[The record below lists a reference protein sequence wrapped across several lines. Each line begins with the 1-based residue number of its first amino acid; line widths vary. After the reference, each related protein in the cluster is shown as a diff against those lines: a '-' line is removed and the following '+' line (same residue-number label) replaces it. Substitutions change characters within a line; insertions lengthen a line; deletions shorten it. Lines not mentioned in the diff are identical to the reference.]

1 MSSSATIEAT
11 LNRVNGLSTMLTNG
25 RHRWVADVP
34 KTLGSDDTAPDPHDL
49 LDSAL
54 AACTVLTL
62 ELYLKRKPDWQVDRI
77 QCRVVRMSETRGE
90 DGKLDYQLKRL
101 VKVEGGLT
109 PEQEGRLI
117 EIANKCPIHRLLEGR
132 THIETALDLD

>member
-1 MSSSATIEAT
+1 
-11 LNRVNGLSTMLTNG
+11 MLTNG

-34 KTLGSDDTAPDPHDL
+34 KTLGSEDTAPDPHDL

-62 ELYLKRKPDWQVDRI
+62 ELYLKRKPDWKVDRI
-77 QCRVVRMSETRGE
+77 QCRVERLGDTRGD
-90 DGKLDYQLKRL
+90 DGKVDYQLRR
-101 VKVEGGLT
+101 VVRVEGALT
-109 PEQEGRLI
+109 SEQEARLI

-132 THIETALDLD
+132 THIETTLDLD

>member
-11 LNRVNGLSTMLTNG
+11 LNRVNGLTTMLTNG

-77 QCRVVRMSETRGE
+77 RCRVVRMSETRGE
-90 DGKLDYQLKRL
+90 DGKVDYQR
-101 VKVEGGLT
+101 
-109 PEQEGRLI
+109 
-117 EIANKCPIHRLLEGR
+117 
-132 THIETALDLD
+132 

>member
-1 MSSSATIEAT
+1 
-11 LNRVNGLSTMLTNG
+11 MLTNG

-34 KTLGSDDTAPDPHDL
+34 KTLGSEDTAPDPHDL

-62 ELYLKRKPDWQVDRI
+62 ELYLKRKPDWKVDRI
-77 QCRVVRMSETRGE
+77 QCRVERLGDTRGD
-90 DGKLDYQLKRL
+90 DGKVDYQLRRV
-101 VKVEGGLT
+101 VKVEGALT
-109 PEQEGRLI
+109 SEQEARLI

>member
-1 MSSSATIEAT
+1 
-11 LNRVNGLSTMLTNG
+11 MLTNG

-34 KTLGSDDTAPDPHDL
+34 KTLGSEDTAPDPHDL

-62 ELYLKRKPDWQVDRI
+62 ELYLKRKPDWKVDRI
-77 QCRVVRMSETRGE
+77 QCRVERLSETRAD
-90 DGKLDYQLKRL
+90 DGKVDYQLRRV
-101 VKVEGGLT
+101 VKVEGDLT
-109 PEQEGRLI
+109 ADQEGRLI

-132 THIETALDLD
+132 THIETALDLS